1 MGICGIKGRVWW
13 DIVGNGKS
21 GKVVGVEGGARM
33 NDFNE
38 LLVLLVDFAFGD
50 FLCRRRS
57 VVRSFVR

>member
-1 MGICGIKGRVWW
+1 M
-13 DIVGNGKS
+13 GNGKC
-21 GKVVGVEGGARM
+21 GKIVGVEGGARM